1 MYKGEVQ
8 VAEDQ
13 LKSFLHT
20 AEGLQIK
27 GNIFLENVSNLGL
40 NLTNFVFHLTFR
52 ISISWQR
59 EILITST

>member
-27 GNIFLENVSNLGL
+27 GSIFPENGSNLCL
-40 NLTNFVFHLTFR
+40 NLTIFIFYLTFR
-52 ISISWQR
+52 ISIS
-59 EILITST
+59 

>member
-27 GNIFLENVSNLGL
+27 GK
-40 NLTNFVFHLTFR
+40 HLF
-52 ISISWQR
+52 
-59 EILITST
+59 E